1 MHFCTG
7 ISYMHVLV
15 HRHIISTILNLLAET
30 NFPASNFKIG
40 LSHACSFNFR
50 YVWSVYSWIC
60 SPFFRSFCAAVTA
73 TVYFKQHVCLCI
85 PNKSSSS
92 SRMGMNPFYLWGD
105 GLMADQYDD
114 TEPTFV
120 ENIIDLAFSI
130 LCNSYNISMCIYTH
144 RVSFQSE
151 ILCHIQVNNKYFN
164 MNYCTFCACVKMER
178 QLGDDS
184 WPYRH
189 RC

>member
-1 MHFCTG
+1 
-7 ISYMHVLV
+7 MHVLLTFGMFGQFIRGFV
-15 HRHIISTILNLLAET
+15 PLFFAVPVQLSQLPCILNNMFVFVSQIKARLVPEWAWT
-30 NFPASNFKIG
+30 HFISG
-40 LSHACSFNFR
+40 
-50 YVWSVYSWIC
+50 V
-60 SPFFRSFCAAVTA
+60 
-73 TVYFKQHVCLCI
+73 
-85 PNKSSSS
+85 
-92 SRMGMNPFYLWGD
+92 MGWWLINM
-105 GLMADQYDD
+105 MI